1 MSTMIYQYLNGYNC
15 ISQGKTCSQRGGL
28 VIYLNDNF
36 NYNIIICPEIS
47 TLWECQGIEII
58 SNMLCRKVISGN
70 VYRLPRE
77 TSTDHKTFIDAFS
90 PILAQL
96 EQSHSEVIIAGDFN
110 INLLDIKT
118 KDKAFY
124 NSFTT
129 VGFLPEINLP
139 TRFSHRTGTLIDNFL
154 CKLSDISLKSK
165 SGILVDRI
173 SDHQPYFM
181 SLNLRTVNIIPHKYI
196 SINKRTPN
204 AIQNFK
210 EELSR
215 SNIMELLD
223 VNLESNPN
231 NNYDVLHDLI
241 CAAN

>member
-1 MSTMIYQYLNGYNC
+1 MNILSVLYYLVTHGC
-15 ISQGKTCSQRGGL
+15 LHTIT
-28 VIYLNDNF
+28 
-36 NYNIIICPEIS
+36 P
-47 TLWECQGIEII
+47 
-58 SNMLCRKVISGN
+58 
-70 VYRLPRE
+70 
-77 TSTDHKTFIDAFS
+77 FS

-118 KDKAFY
+118 KDKVLAFY

-129 VGFLPEINLP
+129 IGFLPEKTLP
-139 TRFSHRTGTLIDNFL
+139 TLFSHRTGTLIDNCL

-165 SGILVDRI
+165 SGILVDRL

-196 SINKRTPN
+196 TINKQTPN

-210 EELSR
+210 EELS
-215 SNIMELLD
+215 SPNIIKLLY

-231 NNYDVLHDLI
+231 NKYDVLHDF
-241 CAAN
+241 

>member
-1 MSTMIYQYLNGYNC
+1 
-15 ISQGKTCSQRGGL
+15 
-28 VIYLNDNF
+28 
-36 NYNIIICPEIS
+36 
-47 TLWECQGIEII
+47 
-58 SNMLCRKVISGN
+58 MLSRKVILGN

-77 TSTDHKTFIDAFS
+77 TSTDHKTFIDEFS
-90 PILAQL
+90 PIITQL

-118 KDKAFY
+118 KDKVLAFY

-129 VGFLPEINLP
+129 IGFLPEITLP
-139 TRFSHRTGTLIDNFL
+139 TRFSHRKGTLIDNFL

-165 SGILVDRI
+165 SGILADKL

-196 SINKRTPN
+196 TINKHTPN

-210 EELSR
+210 ELSS

-223 VNLESNPN
+223 VNLESNLN

-241 CAAN
+241 CAQKQKHFPNKKKKINKYKHKSTPWITTGILK

>member
-1 MSTMIYQYLNGYNC
+1 
-15 ISQGKTCSQRGGL
+15 
-28 VIYLNDNF
+28 
-36 NYNIIICPEIS
+36 
-47 TLWECQGIEII
+47 
-58 SNMLCRKVISGN
+58 MLSRKVILGN

-77 TSTDHKTFIDAFS
+77 TSTDHKTFIDEFS

-110 INLLDIKT
+110 IDLLDIKT
-118 KDKAFY
+118 KDKVLAFY

-129 VGFLPEINLP
+129 TVFLPEMTLP

-165 SGILVDRI
+165 SGILVDRF

-196 SINKRTPN
+196 TINKQTPI

-210 EELSR
+210 EELSS
-215 SNIMELLD
+215 SNIMELLY

-241 CAAN
+241 CALKQKNIFQITKLNLIDTNTRVRHRLQQVF

>member
-1 MSTMIYQYLNGYNC
+1 MLSTSECNMQWLNEHDDISLFNLNGYNC
-15 ISQGKTCSQRGGL
+15 ISQGKTCSQRGDL

-36 NYNIIICPEIS
+36 NYNIIKCPEIS
-47 TLWECQGIEII
+47 TLWECQVIEIT
-58 SNMLCRKVISGN
+58 SNMLSRKIILGN
-70 VYRLPRE
+70 VNRRHRE
-77 TSTDHKTFIDAFS
+77 TSTDHKTFIDEFS

-118 KDKAFY
+118 KDKVLA
-124 NSFTT
+124 
-129 VGFLPEINLP
+129 LL
-139 TRFSHRTGTLIDNFL
+139 LL
-154 CKLSDISLKSK
+154 
-165 SGILVDRI
+165 GILVDRF

-196 SINKRTPN
+196 TINKQRPI

-210 EELSR
+210 EELSS

-241 CAAN
+241 CALKQKYFPNKKK